1 VNEWTVDDLLSRLR
15 DVNWERSYEVTVT
28 RAEVEEAEKRS
39 LWDGIAGKFTPSGS
53 FSIGGPK
60 EVGYA
65 VAEALEDRERWA
77 CRSAGVGSGNT
88 AGRAGDLLLT
98 MEVLRRYWRA
108 RPGTRDH
115 VLLQIVPSGR
125 GWRAR
130 ACPRVH
136 RLMYPSRTRDA
147 LSICETGNG
156 PDCASLASPI
166 VAARTRGDEVR
177 ARVAELGRRP
187 PGDLATMSRTTK
199 KVLFPA
205 SSLWSARPPRP
216 HVADRSHQRLPT
228 TSSTRSA
235 SSRSGWRACARPTR

>member
-1 VNEWTVDDLLSRLR
+1 MESQASSRLAVRSRSEGPRRLGTRSPKLSRTESDGHADPRGSDQATQPVVL
-15 DVNWERSYEVTVT
+15 VTS
-28 RAEVEEAEKRS
+28 S
-39 LWDGIAGKFTPSGS
+39 LPWRFSGGT
-53 FSIGGPK
+53 GGH
-60 EVGYA
+60 
-65 VAEALEDRERWA
+65 
-77 CRSAGVGSGNT
+77 
-88 AGRAGDLLLT
+88 GRALAIT
-98 MEVLRRYWRA
+98 F
-108 RPGTRDH
+108 
-115 VLLQIVPSGR
+115 LLQIVPSGR

-235 SSRSGWRACARPTR
+235 SFRSGWRACARPTR

>member
-115 VLLQIVPSGR
+115 VFAAN
-125 GWRAR
+125 RAFGPWL
-130 ACPRVH
+130 ACPRVPA
-136 RLMYPSRTRDA
+136 RAQADVPVSYPRRVVYLRNRQRT
-147 LSICETGNG
+147 
-156 PDCASLASPI
+156 
-166 VAARTRGDEVR
+166 
-177 ARVAELGRRP
+177 
-187 PGDLATMSRTTK
+187 
-199 KVLFPA
+199 
-205 SSLWSARPPRP
+205 
-216 HVADRSHQRLPT
+216 
-228 TSSTRSA
+228 
-235 SSRSGWRACARPTR
+235 